1 MRSALNLALAWPEH
15 DQKTLGDLIE
25 HLDGLSEQDRS
36 RVWSLIDSW
45 AETEADDRAKAELRE
60 RISRCVFSTR
70 MLQGDLTV
78 ATKKAARGA
87 CEKLVS
93 SDPVIRYGW
102 LFANAWVARFD
113 DPTDDDGADGADE
126 WSKHSEQ
133 VHGLRNE
140 AMAEI
145 WARHGWEGVVRLL
158 SDGDAADVVGRY
170 LARQAPARS
179 TGVEILRICL
189 ASDAVSD
196 EKLDGFM
203 RGFIESLDTAEQTDV
218 LRAAAAG
225 ATVGHAAR
233 LFRCA
238 PLGDATWRLLDRQP
252 QEVRN
257 GYWHAVSPP
266 RWNRL
271 TEAERA
277 ESIDCLLRVK
287 RPRAALHAVGQQ
299 VKGVETTILKRL
311 LFNLATVHDEP
322 VGSLPVDRHDL
333 SDALDALDGRAGVT
347 REEMASLEYW
357 FIEAL
362 EGEQDG
368 SHGIPNLELVIAND
382 PAFFAKAIS
391 LVYER
396 NDDRD
401 QPDVENSERWHVA
414 EDNPWVVLSFDPVI
428 LGHRGVVFATT
439 NNIYPAC
446 RRAEGRDGFERLFAD
461 SVRGRYDQRHDR
473 SGKQADWPTDRQAEV
488 LYPGQVS
495 CKYLQRVDVQWDE
508 TVDKIYGILAVLNLD
523 VPVYH
528 APEVFA

>member
-1 MRSALNLALAWPEH
+1 MK
-15 DQKTLGDLIE
+15 Q
-25 HLDGLSEQDRS
+25 
-36 RVWSLIDSW
+36 
-45 AETEADDRAKAELRE
+45 RAKKHR
-60 RISRCVFSTR
+60 R
-70 MLQGDLTV
+70 TV
-78 ATKKAARGA
+78 AGQIALQHARG
-87 CEKLVS
+87 
-93 SDPVIRYGW
+93 
-102 LFANAWVARFD
+102 
-113 DPTDDDGADGADE
+113 
-126 WSKHSEQ
+126 
-133 VHGLRNE
+133 
-140 AMAEI
+140 
-145 WARHGWEGVVRLL
+145 
-158 SDGDAADVVGRY
+158 
-170 LARQAPARS
+170 
-179 TGVEILRICL
+179 
-189 ASDAVSD
+189 
-196 EKLDGFM
+196 
-203 RGFIESLDTAEQTDV
+203 ESLDTAERTDV

-322 VGSLPVDRHDL
+322 VGSFPVDRHDL
-333 SDALDALDGRAGVT
+333 SDAIDALDGRAGVT

-368 SHGIPNLELVIAND
+368 SHGIPNLELVIGND

-401 QPDVENSERWHVA
+401 QRHVA
-414 EDNPWVVLSFDPVI
+414 ALKAYTLLS
-428 LGHRGVVFATT
+428 
-439 NNIYPAC
+439 
-446 RRAEGRDGFERLFAD
+446 RLKHIPGTGAA
-461 SVRGRYDQRHDR
+461 SN
-473 SGKQADWPTDRQAEV
+473 DRQLVCSFGKARFIMGHSDLET
-488 LYPGQVS
+488 GERMGNS
-495 CKYLQRVDVQWDE
+495 SICSDE
-508 TVDKIYGILAVLNLD
+508 SFLRIL
-523 VPVYH
+523 PVRPL
-528 APEVFA
+528 AQFVALSSSTLPSKTM